1 MPDFLLPVN
10 KTVEKEFWT
19 SNVDIE
25 THTKE
30 IVCTGGDK
38 GDGFIESYPQKI
50 EFTDFPI
57 KQIKFYVIEGGENKI
72 LMVPY

>member
-1 MPDFLLPVN
+1 MPDFLFPVN

-19 SNVDIE
+19 SNVDLE

-30 IVCTGGDK
+30 IVCTDGDK
-38 GDGFIESYPQKI
+38 GDGLIEPYPQKI

-57 KQIKFYVIEGGENKI
+57 KQIKLYVIEGGENKI
-72 LMVPY
+72 FMVPS